1 MIAPPKVQEPPW
13 SDRWLDYWYR
23 DQPGWIDGTTAFHAL
38 CRTAIPSDSE
48 ILEVGPGV
56 GNPTSVFLSSLW
68 TVRGLDVD
76 PAAAQNPSLRSFHV
90 LSGPTYPFPDE
101 TFDAV
106 VSDYVV
112 EHVKNPSEHL
122 REVFRVLV
130 PGGVYALRTPNVFH
144 YVGMVAAVTPHWFHT
159 LVSGRLRGHAR
170 GAHEIFP
177 TFYRLNTR
185 HAIHQQSLNAGF
197 RIRSVVMVEKEP
209 SYGVASRALF
219 VAGLTYERA
228 VNRFTALANF
238 RANIFAVLEKPA
250 P

>member
-1 MIAPPKVQEPPW
+1 MLI
-13 SDRWLDYWYR
+13 
-23 DQPGWIDGTTAFHAL
+23 
-38 CRTAIPSDSE
+38 
-48 ILEVGPGV
+48 
-56 GNPTSVFLSSLW
+56 
-68 TVRGLDVD
+68 
-76 PAAAQNPSLRSFHV
+76 
-90 LSGPTYPFPDE
+90 
-101 TFDAV
+101 
-106 VSDYVV
+106 
-112 EHVKNPSEHL
+112 
-122 REVFRVLV
+122 

-177 TFYRLNTR
+177 TVYRLNTR

-219 VAGLTYERA
+219 VAGLTYERV
-228 VNRFTALANF
+228 VNRFAALANF